1 MPEKRTASWLGPHRF
16 HIPVMGTGFTID
28 TPLKVARY
36 GISSVVSLVD
46 DVLIEKMRAFY
57 ARQTGEPFQAIDPDE
72 EDSRA
77 RRITSYLNLL
87 GERVREQVERLKATP
102 FEPGAEIS
110 RYFELLPPSPLKVA
124 YHRMLT
130 ISDPEEKRAAQD
142 SLREGVRAG
151 QINVNIMTK
160 LDRDR
165 YENGEKVPGEQSDAL
180 SALRGFATSTLRSSV
195 IFSAG
200 LNRRLYSYL
209 TRFEDFFPDASGE
222 MKKQVVL
229 KVSDCRSALIQGRF
243 LARMGLWVS
252 EFRIESGLN
261 CGGHAFATQGLLMGP
276 ILDEFRQRR
285 QELTDQ
291 LHRIWQE
298 ALKKMGREAGD
309 FPPEQRLTVQGGIG
323 TNEEHT
329 LLMNHFGVDGTGWAT
344 PFLLVPSVVNID
356 AEHLT
361 KLAAAKPGDVYLSDS
376 SPLGIPFW
384 NLRNSASEEARRER
398 IRRKVPGSTCPKG
411 FLAMDEEYAK
421 VPICKA
427 SRGYQ
432 RRKLAGLP
440 APALSPDEEEAART
454 AVLQKSCIC
463 HELSGTAPHDE
474 HDAEDIAIAVCPG
487 PNIVNFRRSYSLDEM
502 AGHIYGRRS
511 VLEDENRPHMFVREF
526 SLYVEFLSRELEKR
540 RIGLGGSIKSLQEY
554 RDNLLAGVEFY
565 RSMAQEGVIRG
576 RQRFLES
583 LNALVSELDALMP
596 VAPVVEEAS

>member
-46 DVLIEKMRAFY
+46 DVLIERMRAFY
-57 ARQTGEPFQAIDPDE
+57 ARQSGEPFHEIPADA

-87 GERVREQVERLKATP
+87 GQRVREQLERLRETP
-102 FEPGAEIS
+102 FEPGAEIT
-110 RYFELLPPSPLKVA
+110 RYFELLPPSPLKLA
-124 YHRMLT
+124 YERMLT
-130 ISDPEEKRAAQD
+130 ISDPEEKRAVQD
-142 SLREGVRAG
+142 SLRLGVRAG

-160 LDRDR
+160 LDRAR
-165 YENGEKVPGEQSDAL
+165 YVDGEKAPSEQSDAL
-180 SALRGFATSTLRSSV
+180 SALRGFASSTLRSSV

-200 LNRRLYSYL
+200 LNRKLYSYL
-209 TRFEDFFPDASGE
+209 TRFDDFFPDTSGE
-222 MKKQVVL
+222 MKKQIVL

-285 QELTDQ
+285 QELSEQ
-291 LHRIWQE
+291 FHKIWRD
-298 ALKKMGREAGD
+298 ALKKIGRESGESM
-309 FPPEQRLTVQGGIG
+309 PEQRLTVQGGIG

-329 LLMNHFGVDGTGWAT
+329 LLMDHFGVDGTGWAT

-384 NLRNSASEEARRER
+384 NLRNSASEEARRDR
-398 IRRKVPGSTCPKG
+398 IRRNAPGSTCPKG

-432 RRKLAGLP
+432 RRKLATLTTQELP
-440 APALSPDEEEAART
+440 GGSEEANRT
-454 AVLQKSCIC
+454 AVLRKSCIC
-463 HELSGTAPHDE
+463 HELSGTAPQDE
-474 HDAEDIAIAVCPG
+474 HEAEDIAIAICPG
-487 PNIVNFRRSYSLDEM
+487 PNIVNFRRSYTLDEM

-511 VLEDENRPHMFVREF
+511 VLEDESRPHMFVREF
-526 SLYVEFLSRELEKR
+526 SLYVEFLDRELEKR
-540 RIGLGGSIKSLQEY
+540 RFGLGGGIKSLQEY

-565 RSMAQEGVIRG
+565 RAMAQKGLIRG
-576 RQRFLES
+576 RQRFLDN
-583 LNALVSELDALMP
+583 LNALVSELESLMP

>member
-1 MPEKRTASWLGPHRF
+1 MSEKRTASWVGPHLF

-46 DVLIEKMRAFY
+46 DVLIERMRGFYCRQSGEAFHEI
-57 ARQTGEPFQAIDPDE
+57 GPKE

-77 RRITSYLNLL
+77 RRITAYLNLL
-87 GERVREQVERLKATP
+87 GSRVQEQVERLRESP
-102 FEPGAEIS
+102 FEPGAEIT
-110 RYFELLPPSPLKVA
+110 RYFELLPPSPLKTV
-124 YHRMLT
+124 YQQMLAA
-130 ISDPEEKRAAQD
+130 SDPEKRGALQD
-142 SLREGVRAG
+142 ELRRGVRAG
-151 QINVNIMTK
+151 RINVNIMTK

-165 YENGEKVPGEQSDAL
+165 YVDGEKGPREQSDAL
-180 SALRGFATSTLRSSV
+180 SALRGFASSTLRSSV

-209 TRFEDFFPDASGE
+209 ARFDDFFPDASGE

-276 ILDEFRQRR
+276 ILDEFRHRR
-285 QELTDQ
+285 RDLSEQ
-291 LHRIWQE
+291 LHKIWRE
-298 ALKKMGREAGD
+298 ALKKMGREPID
-309 FPPEQRLTVQGGIG
+309 HPPEQRLTVQGGIG
-323 TNEEHT
+323 TSEEQT
-329 LLMNHFGVDGTGWAT
+329 MLMDHFGVDATGWAT

-398 IRRKVPGSTCPKG
+398 IRRDAPGSTCPKG
-411 FLAMDEEYAK
+411 FLAMDEEFAK
-421 VPICKA
+421 VPICRA

-432 RRKLAGLP
+432 RRKLASLTAGETP
-440 APALSPDEEEAART
+440 AAGDEAARK

-463 HELSGTAPHDE
+463 HELSGTAPHDGNP
-474 HDAEDIAIAVCPG
+474 AEDIAIAVCPG
-487 PNIVNFRRSYSLDEM
+487 PNIVNFRRSYSLEEM
-502 AGHIYGRRS
+502 AGHIYGRHS

-526 SLYVEFLSRELEKR
+526 SLYVEFLGTELEKR

-565 RSMAQEGVIRG
+565 RDLAQQGLIRS
-576 RQRFLES
+576 RQRFLDN
-583 LNALVSELDALMP
+583 LTALVSELEALVP
-596 VAPVVEEAS
+596 VAEEAT